1 MQVDF
6 TLLIPEFMLAGL
18 GVLVLIVDFTVPWAS
33 RGAKNGVLAGLTVLG
48 LAVTFIVTLSMQWDT
63 HEILYEHLIYVDR
76 YALLFKALAMAIGA
90 VVVLI
95 SMEYVHTRIRHTGEF
110 YSLLVFAVLGA
121 SLMAGAAELLTAYI
135 AIELLAFCLYVL
147 VALSRG
153 DSRSGEAAVK
163 YILLGAISSAVML
176 FGIALI
182 YGAIGETGFRRSEL
196 LLEAVFGPTVA
207 LGLAMFVAGLGFK
220 LSMAPFH
227 LWAPDVYE
235 GAPTPVTALV
245 SVLSKAA
252 AFALTLRFLAE
263 AGRATLE
270 EWQLALAV
278 LAALT
283 MTVGT
288 FTALVQDNIK
298 RLLAYSSVAQVGF
311 VLIGIIALNES
322 GARAALLHI
331 AGYSF
336 TNLAA
341 FAVVI
346 AVEAKTGRERIADY
360 AGIGVA
366 VAVPCDG
373 HGVGDVLAGGP
384 AHLRGLRHQ
393 VPALH
398 VCRRGRALLAHGG
411 RGREQPRLALLLPA
425 HRARDVRGRRSRD
438 RAPAPADRGLRAGL
452 VPLCGHR
459 VRGRLPRAAHGRRR
473 RCRRRPRA
481 LPVAPVIPAPAGIW
495 VTARSHVCS
504 QRTRWDL
511 YSAPESPASAS
522 S

>member
-18 GVLVLIVDFTVPWAS
+18 GVLVLVVDFSVPWAS
-33 RGAKNGVLAGLTVLG
+33 RGAKNGVLAALTVLG
-48 LAVTFIVTLSMQWDT
+48 LAVTFVVTLWMQWDT

-90 VVVLI
+90 AVVLI
-95 SMEYVHTRIRHTGEF
+95 SMEYVHTRIRHAGEF
-110 YSLLVFAVLGA
+110 YALIVFAVLGA
-121 SLMAGAAELLTAYI
+121 VLMAGAAELLTAYI

-207 LGLAMFVAGLGFK
+207 LGLGMFVAGLGFK

-263 AGRATLE
+263 AGNATLG
-270 EWQLALAV
+270 EWQLALAI

-283 MTVGT
+283 MTVG
-288 FTALVQDNIK
+288 
-298 RLLAYSSVAQVGF
+298 
-311 VLIGIIALNES
+311 
-322 GARAALLHI
+322 
-331 AGYSF
+331 
-336 TNLAA
+336 
-341 FAVVI
+341 
-346 AVEAKTGRERIADY
+346 
-360 AGIGVA
+360 
-366 VAVPCDG
+366 
-373 HGVGDVLAGGP
+373 
-384 AHLRGLRHQ
+384 
-393 VPALH
+393 
-398 VCRRGRALLAHGG
+398 
-411 RGREQPRLALLLPA
+411 
-425 HRARDVRGRRSRD
+425 
-438 RAPAPADRGLRAGL
+438 
-452 VPLCGHR
+452 
-459 VRGRLPRAAHGRRR
+459 
-473 RCRRRPRA
+473 
-481 LPVAPVIPAPAGIW
+481 
-495 VTARSHVCS
+495 
-504 QRTRWDL
+504 
-511 YSAPESPASAS
+511 
-522 S
+522 

>member
-18 GVLVLIVDFTVPWAS
+18 GVLVLVVDFTVPWAS
-33 RGAKNGVLAGLTVLG
+33 RGAKNAVLAALTVLG
-48 LAVTFIVTLSMQWDT
+48 LAVTFAVTLWMQWDT

-95 SMEYVHTRIRHTGEF
+95 SMEYVHTRIRHVGEF
-110 YSLLVFAVLGA
+110 YALIVFAVLGA
-121 SLMAGAAELLTAYI
+121 VLMAGAAELLTAYI

-263 AGRATLE
+263 AGRATLD
-270 EWQLALAV
+270 EWQLALAI

-346 AVEAKTGRERIADY
+346 AVEAKTGKERIADY
-360 AGIGVA
+360 AGLASRSPLLAMVMASAMFSLAGLPIFAGFVTKFLLFTSAVEGGLFWLMVVA
-366 VAVPCDG
+366 VVNSLVSLYYYLRIVREMYVGEAAEAGRLRLSIAASVPVWFLFAGTVFVGIYPAPLMDAAGAAVG
-373 HGVGDVLAGGP
+373 VLAP
-384 AHLRGLRHQ
+384 FL
-393 VPALH
+393 
-398 VCRRGRALLAHGG
+398 
-411 RGREQPRLALLLPA
+411 
-425 HRARDVRGRRSRD
+425 
-438 RAPAPADRGLRAGL
+438 
-452 VPLCGHR
+452 
-459 VRGRLPRAAHGRRR
+459 
-473 RCRRRPRA
+473 
-481 LPVAPVIPAPAGIW
+481 
-495 VTARSHVCS
+495 
-504 QRTRWDL
+504 
-511 YSAPESPASAS
+511 
-522 S
+522 